1 MQGRERKSERER
13 EGAYHQK
20 ALRSSVRRTDGPKEG
35 GEVRKKW
42 ARSDGAAAEVFVG
55 IAARELGVGERE
67 RGAKSAPSVRE
78 REMKS
83 ERVREGAWDQK
94 PHAVLGETKRG
105 AQKPQNT

>member
-1 MQGRERKSERER
+1 M
-13 EGAYHQK
+13 
-20 ALRSSVRRTDGPKEG
+20 
-35 GEVRKKW
+35 RKKW

-94 PHAVLGETKRG
+94 AAVFARPTSSFHPRISKRPG
-105 AQKPQNT
+105 ITCVRE

>member
-13 EGAYHQK
+13 EGAPSK
-20 ALRSSVRRTDGPKEG
+20 RCCVRPSDGPTRRSDGQSGKGAHFRTKEG

-67 RGAKSAPSVRE
+67 RGAKSGPDRWCGVSGVCRKEVR
-78 REMKS
+78 
-83 ERVREGAWDQK
+83 
-94 PHAVLGETKRG
+94 
-105 AQKPQNT
+105 